1 MSPKSKNKP
10 SIKAK
15 NSQVRTRI
23 APSPTGPLHIGTA
36 RAALFN
42 YLFAKQNKG
51 DFILRIED
59 TDVERS
65 DKRFEKNIIDGF
77 EWLGI
82 KWTEGPYRQ
91 SERLEIYKKY
101 IQQLLEEGRAF
112 WCPHTKEELT
122 EEKQRQ
128 MANKEAPRHICEY
141 KTKKIKSVIGK
152 QGIIRLNTPQ
162 KIVEFE
168 DLIRGKIKFDTF
180 LLGDIAIAKDEETP
194 LYNLAVVIDDYLMQ
208 ISHVIRGEDHISNTP
223 KQILLQE
230 IFGFS
235 RPQYAHL
242 PLVLGPDRSKL
253 SKRHIVILV
262 DEYRNAGY
270 LPEAIIN
277 FIVLLGWNPGTK
289 QEIFSLDEL
298 VKKFDLNRVQKG
310 GAIFNIKRLNW
321 LNGIYIRKKSVKELT
336 NLILQEGFLDIP
348 ETPKGQVKFKNDYI
362 EKVVA
367 LEQSRIEKLSEIGE
381 RTRYF
386 FSEPKFP
393 KSMLFWEEKESSDT
407 KAHLDKIN
415 SLVRGIKPKDFVKDR
430 IRETIWPYAE
440 KMGRGNVLW
449 PFRVALTG
457 QRKSPDP
464 FEIAEILGKEA
475 ALKRLTDAIELLK

>member
-1 MSPKSKNKP
+1 MKTIAKKRSKKEN
-10 SIKAK
+10 IHI
-15 NSQVRTRI
+15 RTRI

-42 YLFAKQNKG
+42 YLFAKHNKG

-65 DKRFEKNIIDGF
+65 DKRFEKNIIDGLN
-77 EWLGI
+77 WLGI
-82 KWTEGPYRQ
+82 KCTEGPYRQ

-101 IQQLLEEGRAF
+101 IQKLLEEGKAF
-112 WCPHTKEELT
+112 WCPHTKEELG

-128 MANKEAPRHICEY
+128 MANKEAPRHVCGY
-141 KTKKIKSVIGK
+141 KTKKLKSK
-152 QGIIRLNTPQ
+152 KSKRGIIRLDTPQ

-194 LYNLAVVIDDYLMQ
+194 LYNLAVVIDDYLMK

-235 RPQYAHL
+235 QPQYAHL
-242 PLVLGPDRSKL
+242 PLVLGSDRSKL
-253 SKRHIVILV
+253 SKRHNVVSV
-262 DEYRNAGY
+262 DEYRKAGY

-277 FIVLLGWNPGTK
+277 FIVLLGWNPGTE
-289 QEIFSLDEL
+289 QEFFSLDEL

-310 GAIFNIKRLNW
+310 GAIFNIERLNW
-321 LNGIYIRKKSVKELT
+321 LNGIYIRKKPVKELT
-336 NLILQEGFLDIP
+336 NLILQEKFLDIP
-348 ETPKGQVKFKNDYI
+348 ETPKGKIKFKNDYI
-362 EKVVA
+362 EKIIS
-367 LEQSRIEKLSEIGE
+367 LEQSRMEKLSEIGE
-381 RTRYF
+381 RTYYF
-386 FSEPKFP
+386 FSDPKFP
-393 KSMLFWEEKESSDT
+393 KSMLFWEGKKSSDT
-407 KAHLDKIN
+407 EVHLDKIN
-415 SLVRGIKPKDFVKDR
+415 SLVRNIKPRDFVKEK
-430 IRETIWPYAE
+430 IKEIIWPYAE

-464 FEIAEILGKEA
+464 FEIAEILGKEVT
-475 ALKRLTDAIELLK
+475 LKRLASAINLLK

>member
-1 MSPKSKNKP
+1 MKTSAKKRSKKEN
-10 SIKAK
+10 ICI
-15 NSQVRTRI
+15 RTRI

-42 YLFAKQNKG
+42 YLFAKHNKG
-51 DFILRIED
+51 DFVLRIED
-59 TDVERS
+59 TDIERS
-65 DKRFEKNIIDGF
+65 DKRFEKNITDGL

-101 IQQLLEEGRAF
+101 IQKLLEEGKAF

-128 MANKEAPRHICEY
+128 MANKEAPRHVCEY
-141 KTKKIKSVIGK
+141 KTKKLKSTASKAGLPAGR
-152 QGIIRLNTPQ
+152 QGIIRLDTPQ

-235 RPQYAHL
+235 QPQYAHL

-253 SKRHIVILV
+253 SKRHNVVSV
-262 DEYRNAGY
+262 DEYRKAGY

-277 FIVLLGWNPGTK
+277 FIALLGWNPGTE

-298 VKKFDLNRVQKG
+298 VKKFDLKRVQKG
-310 GAIFNIKRLNW
+310 GAIFNIERLNW
-321 LNGIYIRKKSVKELT
+321 LNGIYIRRKSAKEIMEI
-336 NLILQEGFLDIP
+336 ILREGFLDIS
-348 ETPKGQVKFKNDYI
+348 ENKFKNDYI

-367 LEQSRIEKLSEIGE
+367 LEQTRMKKLSEIGE
-381 RTRYF
+381 RTHYF

-393 KSMLFWEEKESSDT
+393 KSMLFWEEKESPDT
-407 KAHLDKIN
+407 KTYLDKIN
-415 SLVRGIKPKDFVKDR
+415 SLVQNIKPKDFVKEKIKD
-430 IRETIWPYAE
+430 IIWPYAE

-457 QRKSPDP
+457 QCKSPDP
-464 FEIAEILGKEA
+464 FEIAEILGKETT
-475 ALKRLTDAIELLK
+475 LKRLADAIELLK